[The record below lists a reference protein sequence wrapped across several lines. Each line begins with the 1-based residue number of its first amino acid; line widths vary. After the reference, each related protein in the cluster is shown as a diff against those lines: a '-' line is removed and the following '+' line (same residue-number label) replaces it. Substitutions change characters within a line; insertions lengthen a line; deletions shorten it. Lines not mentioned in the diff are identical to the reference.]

1 MAGGMTFTVRPGG
14 LDAIESALT
23 RLAARADNL
32 LPAMDEIGSQMLQRT
47 QRRFEEQQGPDG
59 SDWPAL
65 SPVTVKRRGD
75 AGPILRISGD
85 LYRSVS
91 YRPGRDHVELGT
103 NWPYAR
109 ALQLGILRGA
119 SGRTRRGGPIPW
131 GTIPPRPFLGIS
143 DDDGADVLD
152 IIQHYL
158 EGA

>member
-1 MAGGMTFTVRPGG
+1 MAGGMTYTVRTGG

-23 RLAARADNL
+23 RLAARADHL
-32 LPAMDEIGSQMLQRT
+32 LPVMDEIGSQMLQRT

-59 SDWPAL
+59 TDWPAL
-65 SPVTVKRRGD
+65 SPVTAKRRGD
-75 AGPILRISGD
+75 ASPILRISGD

-91 YRPGRDHVELGT
+91 YRPDRSHVEVGT

-109 ALQLGILRGA
+109 IQQLGAPQGS

-131 GTIPPRPFLGIS
+131 GNIPARPFIGLS
-143 DDDGADVLD
+143 DDDGVDVLD